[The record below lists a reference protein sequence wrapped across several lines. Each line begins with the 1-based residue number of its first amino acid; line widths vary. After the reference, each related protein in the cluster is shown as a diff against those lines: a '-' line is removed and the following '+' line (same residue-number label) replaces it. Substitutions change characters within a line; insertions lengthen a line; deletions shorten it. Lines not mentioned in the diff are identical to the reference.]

1 MAFGAVGRVEWLS
14 CMILTAILAQF
25 PVSLCIQTNLE
36 AICAVLEPA
45 KAGDLVLF
53 PEGCVS
59 GYSTDLSFLEKIQPR
74 ELEMALNHI
83 QSEAEKRKLNVW
95 VGACVNEN
103 GKWFNAAY
111 GFTPEG
117 GTQRYHKIN
126 LAAHERGV
134 FSAGA
139 TLPIFDL
146 QTPDGLVPI
155 GVQICREVRFPEQ
168 WGWLARRGA
177 QIILHLNNATGD
189 DRYQSVW
196 KSHLISRA
204 AETQRFVL
212 SANNAAPK
220 QICPTL
226 AVAPDGQVLGE
237 IVSAGP
243 ETLRF
248 PLDLSQVSNWY
259 LNQSRTDYLF

>member
-1 MAFGAVGRVEWLS
+1 
-14 CMILTAILAQF
+14 MIVNAIIAPF
-25 PVSLCIQTNLE
+25 PVSLSIQTNLD
-36 AICAVLEPA
+36 AICAVLEQA

-59 GYSTDLSFLEKIQPR
+59 GYSTYLSFLGKIPPH
-74 ELEMALNHI
+74 ELKMALNHI
-83 QSEAEKRKLNVW
+83 QGEAKKRKLSVW
-95 VGACVNEN
+95 AGACINEN

-111 GFTPEG
+111 GFTPDG
-117 GTQRYHKIN
+117 KTYIYHKIN
-126 LAAHERGV
+126 LATHERGY

-139 TLPIFDL
+139 NLPIFDL
-146 QTPDGLVPI
+146 QTPDGVFSI
-155 GVQICREVRFPEQ
+155 GIQICREVRFPEQ
-168 WGWLARRGA
+168 WNWLARRGA
-177 QIILHLNNATGD
+177 QIFLHLNNATGD

-196 KSHLISRA
+196 KSHLVSRA

-237 IVSAGP
+237 IVSARS
-243 ETLRF
+243 ETLRI

-259 LNQSRTDYLF
+259 LDQSRTDVVEIRSTGKQKAA